1 MLTTPT
7 LWRTLLDSGWAGQPE
22 LKMISRGETLS
33 RDLAD
38 ELLQRGSELWKAI
51 PHRPPTSV
59 DATTSCR
66 CNFPTRATNT
76 ADRQSHD
83 C

>member
-38 ELLQRGSELWKAI
+38 ELLQRGSDCG
-51 PHRPPTSV
+51 TSTGRRKRRS
-59 DATTSCR
+59 A
-66 CNFPTRATNT
+66 
-76 ADRQSHD
+76 
-83 C
+83 